1 MHESVVDPQPA
12 PNSADLAAE
21 NRRRTALKLL
31 GIAAVIAAAAVFS
44 LCAGR
49 YGLSIADILDA
60 LLHPNAGTA
69 ASNVVWHVRLPRILL
84 ALLAGGGLALSG
96 AAFQALFAN
105 PLAAPDT
112 LGVAT
117 GASFGAVLAI
127 LFGLPAA
134 GIQMGAVLSG
144 TAAILLVMLVS
155 RTRPGESGS
164 ILMIVLSGMVV
175 GALFTAF
182 VGIVKFAADP
192 QDALPSITFWI
203 MGSLTGAGLPQI
215 LASLPLLVIGS
226 AVLLLLRWR
235 LNILALPADEA
246 ASFGVNTQAL
256 RWTVILAATVVTASV
271 VSICGLIGWV
281 GLLVPHAARMLFGSA
296 NERVLPACL
305 LLGGLFL
312 LLIDTAA
319 RSYQKRRSQS
329 PSSRRSSVRR
339 YSSCCFA
346 VPADGSVKGGRPMQI
361 EVRNGAFHYPN
372 GKSVLQS
379 VNFSFDG
386 RGVFAVLGPN
396 GAGKTT
402 LLKCLL
408 GLLPWSSG
416 ASFFNGRDRRE
427 WSTREF
433 WRRTAYV
440 PQARASAFAPL
451 TLRELVVLGRS
462 ARIGAFS
469 QPSRTDWTACDHA
482 MELVG
487 IRVLAERL
495 TTEVSGGQLQ
505 LAYIAR
511 ALAAEPELLVLD
523 EPESSLDFKIKP
535 QCSMSLIS

>member
-84 ALLAGGGLALSG
+84 ALMAGGGLALSG

-134 GIQMGAVLSG
+134 GIQLGAVLSG
-144 TAAILLVMLVS
+144 AAAILLVMLVS

-215 LASLPLLVIGS
+215 LTCLPLLVIGS
-226 AVLLLLRWR
+226 AVMLLLRWR

-319 RSYQKRRSQS
+319 RSLSEAEIPVSILTAIVGAPVFILLLRRT
-329 PSSRRSSVRR
+329 
-339 YSSCCFA
+339 
-346 VPADGSVKGGRPMQI
+346 GGRF
-361 EVRNGAFHYPN
+361 G
-372 GKSVLQS
+372 
-379 VNFSFDG
+379 
-386 RGVFAVLGPN
+386 
-396 GAGKTT
+396 
-402 LLKCLL
+402 
-408 GLLPWSSG
+408 
-416 ASFFNGRDRRE
+416 
-427 WSTREF
+427 
-433 WRRTAYV
+433 
-440 PQARASAFAPL
+440 
-451 TLRELVVLGRS
+451 
-462 ARIGAFS
+462 
-469 QPSRTDWTACDHA
+469 
-482 MELVG
+482 
-487 IRVLAERL
+487 
-495 TTEVSGGQLQ
+495 
-505 LAYIAR
+505 
-511 ALAAEPELLVLD
+511 
-523 EPESSLDFKIKP
+523 
-535 QCSMSLIS
+535 

>member
-256 RWTVILAATVVTASV
+256 RWTVILAATVV
-271 VSICGLIGWV
+271 SICGLIGWV

-319 RSYQKRRSQS
+319 RSLSEAEIPVSILTAIVGAPVFILLLRRT
-329 PSSRRSSVRR
+329 
-339 YSSCCFA
+339 
-346 VPADGSVKGGRPMQI
+346 GGRF
-361 EVRNGAFHYPN
+361 G
-372 GKSVLQS
+372 
-379 VNFSFDG
+379 
-386 RGVFAVLGPN
+386 
-396 GAGKTT
+396 
-402 LLKCLL
+402 
-408 GLLPWSSG
+408 
-416 ASFFNGRDRRE
+416 
-427 WSTREF
+427 
-433 WRRTAYV
+433 
-440 PQARASAFAPL
+440 
-451 TLRELVVLGRS
+451 
-462 ARIGAFS
+462 
-469 QPSRTDWTACDHA
+469 
-482 MELVG
+482 
-487 IRVLAERL
+487 
-495 TTEVSGGQLQ
+495 
-505 LAYIAR
+505 
-511 ALAAEPELLVLD
+511 
-523 EPESSLDFKIKP
+523 
-535 QCSMSLIS
+535 

>member
-127 LFGLPAA
+127 FFGLPAA
-134 GIQMGAVLSG
+134 GIQMG
-144 TAAILLVMLVS
+144 AILLVMLVS

-319 RSYQKRRSQS
+319 RSLSEAEIPVSILTAIVGAPVFILLLRRT
-329 PSSRRSSVRR
+329 
-339 YSSCCFA
+339 
-346 VPADGSVKGGRPMQI
+346 GGRF
-361 EVRNGAFHYPN
+361 G
-372 GKSVLQS
+372 
-379 VNFSFDG
+379 
-386 RGVFAVLGPN
+386 
-396 GAGKTT
+396 
-402 LLKCLL
+402 
-408 GLLPWSSG
+408 
-416 ASFFNGRDRRE
+416 
-427 WSTREF
+427 
-433 WRRTAYV
+433 
-440 PQARASAFAPL
+440 
-451 TLRELVVLGRS
+451 
-462 ARIGAFS
+462 
-469 QPSRTDWTACDHA
+469 
-482 MELVG
+482 
-487 IRVLAERL
+487 
-495 TTEVSGGQLQ
+495 
-505 LAYIAR
+505 
-511 ALAAEPELLVLD
+511 
-523 EPESSLDFKIKP
+523 
-535 QCSMSLIS
+535 

>member
-296 NERVLPACL
+296 NERVLPAFRRTVPFAHRYGCP
-305 LLGGLFL
+305 LFIRSGDPSL
-312 LLIDTAA
+312 HPHGDRRCAGIHPAASPYRRTVRLKGAA
-319 RSYQKRRSQS
+319 RCKSK
-329 PSSRRSSVRR
+329 
-339 YSSCCFA
+339 FA
-346 VPADGSVKGGRPMQI
+346 TVP
-361 EVRNGAFHYPN
+361 F
-372 GKSVLQS
+372 
-379 VNFSFDG
+379 
-386 RGVFAVLGPN
+386 
-396 GAGKTT
+396 TT
-402 LLKCLL
+402 LMGK
-408 GLLPWSSG
+408 
-416 ASFFNGRDRRE
+416 
-427 WSTREF
+427 
-433 WRRTAYV
+433 
-440 PQARASAFAPL
+440 AFCKA
-451 TLRELVVLGRS
+451 
-462 ARIGAFS
+462 
-469 QPSRTDWTACDHA
+469 
-482 MELVG
+482 
-487 IRVLAERL
+487 
-495 TTEVSGGQLQ
+495 
-505 LAYIAR
+505 
-511 ALAAEPELLVLD
+511 
-523 EPESSLDFKIKP
+523 
-535 QCSMSLIS
+535 

>member
-21 NRRRTALKLL
+21 NRRCTALKLL
-31 GIAAVIAAAAVFS
+31 GIAAAIAAAAVFS
-44 LCAGR
+44 LSAGR
-49 YGLSIADILDA
+49 YGLSVADIFDA

-134 GIQMGAVLSG
+134 GIQLGAVLSG
-144 TAAILLVMLVS
+144 AAAILLVMLVS

-215 LASLPLLVIGS
+215 LAC
-226 AVLLLLRWR
+226 LLLLRWR

-246 ASFGVNTQAL
+246 ASFGINTQAL

-319 RSYQKRRSQS
+319 RSLSEAEIPVSILTAIVGAPVFILLLRRT
-329 PSSRRSSVRR
+329 
-339 YSSCCFA
+339 
-346 VPADGSVKGGRPMQI
+346 GGRF
-361 EVRNGAFHYPN
+361 G
-372 GKSVLQS
+372 
-379 VNFSFDG
+379 
-386 RGVFAVLGPN
+386 
-396 GAGKTT
+396 
-402 LLKCLL
+402 
-408 GLLPWSSG
+408 
-416 ASFFNGRDRRE
+416 
-427 WSTREF
+427 
-433 WRRTAYV
+433 
-440 PQARASAFAPL
+440 
-451 TLRELVVLGRS
+451 
-462 ARIGAFS
+462 
-469 QPSRTDWTACDHA
+469 
-482 MELVG
+482 
-487 IRVLAERL
+487 
-495 TTEVSGGQLQ
+495 
-505 LAYIAR
+505 
-511 ALAAEPELLVLD
+511 
-523 EPESSLDFKIKP
+523 
-535 QCSMSLIS
+535 

>member
-144 TAAILLVMLVS
+144 AAAILLVMLVS

-175 GALFTAF
+175 GAVMFGGSVAYAF

-215 LASLPLLVIGS
+215 LACLPLLVIGS

-319 RSYQKRRSQS
+319 RSLSEAEIPVSILTAIVGAPVFILLLRRT
-329 PSSRRSSVRR
+329 
-339 YSSCCFA
+339 
-346 VPADGSVKGGRPMQI
+346 GGRF
-361 EVRNGAFHYPN
+361 G
-372 GKSVLQS
+372 
-379 VNFSFDG
+379 
-386 RGVFAVLGPN
+386 
-396 GAGKTT
+396 
-402 LLKCLL
+402 
-408 GLLPWSSG
+408 
-416 ASFFNGRDRRE
+416 
-427 WSTREF
+427 
-433 WRRTAYV
+433 
-440 PQARASAFAPL
+440 
-451 TLRELVVLGRS
+451 
-462 ARIGAFS
+462 
-469 QPSRTDWTACDHA
+469 
-482 MELVG
+482 
-487 IRVLAERL
+487 
-495 TTEVSGGQLQ
+495 
-505 LAYIAR
+505 
-511 ALAAEPELLVLD
+511 
-523 EPESSLDFKIKP
+523 
-535 QCSMSLIS
+535 

>member
-21 NRRRTALKLL
+21 NRRCTALKLL

-84 ALLAGGGLALSG
+84 ALMAGGGLALSG

-134 GIQMGAVLSG
+134 GIQLGAVLSG
-144 TAAILLVMLVS
+144 AAAILLVMLVS

-203 MGSLTGAGLPQI
+203 MGSLTGAG
-215 LASLPLLVIGS
+215 LPLLVIGS

-319 RSYQKRRSQS
+319 RSLSEAEIPVSILTAIVGAPVFILLLRRT
-329 PSSRRSSVRR
+329 
-339 YSSCCFA
+339 
-346 VPADGSVKGGRPMQI
+346 GGRF
-361 EVRNGAFHYPN
+361 G
-372 GKSVLQS
+372 
-379 VNFSFDG
+379 
-386 RGVFAVLGPN
+386 
-396 GAGKTT
+396 
-402 LLKCLL
+402 
-408 GLLPWSSG
+408 
-416 ASFFNGRDRRE
+416 
-427 WSTREF
+427 
-433 WRRTAYV
+433 
-440 PQARASAFAPL
+440 
-451 TLRELVVLGRS
+451 
-462 ARIGAFS
+462 
-469 QPSRTDWTACDHA
+469 
-482 MELVG
+482 
-487 IRVLAERL
+487 
-495 TTEVSGGQLQ
+495 
-505 LAYIAR
+505 
-511 ALAAEPELLVLD
+511 
-523 EPESSLDFKIKP
+523 
-535 QCSMSLIS
+535 

>member
-21 NRRRTALKLL
+21 NRRCTALKLL

-84 ALLAGGGLALSG
+84 ALMAGGGLALSG

-134 GIQMGAVLSG
+134 GIQLGAVLSG
-144 TAAILLVMLVS
+144 AAAILLVMLVS

-215 LASLPLLVIGS
+215 LACLPLLVIG
-226 AVLLLLRWR
+226 
-235 LNILALPADEA
+235 LP
-246 ASFGVNTQAL
+246 F
-256 RWTVILAATVVTASV
+256 
-271 VSICGLIGWV
+271 C
-281 GLLVPHAARMLFGSA
+281 
-296 NERVLPACL
+296 
-305 LLGGLFL
+305 
-312 LLIDTAA
+312 
-319 RSYQKRRSQS
+319 
-329 PSSRRSSVRR
+329 
-339 YSSCCFA
+339 CCFA
-346 VPADGSVKGGRPMQI
+346 GG
-361 EVRNGAFHYPN
+361 
-372 GKSVLQS
+372 L
-379 VNFSFDG
+379 
-386 RGVFAVLGPN
+386 
-396 GAGKTT
+396 T
-402 LLKCLL
+402 
-408 GLLPWSSG
+408 
-416 ASFFNGRDRRE
+416 
-427 WSTREF
+427 F
-433 WRRTAYV
+433 WRF
-440 PQARASAFAPL
+440 PLMKQQASGSIPKRFA
-451 TLRELVVLGRS
+451 GR
-462 ARIGAFS
+462 
-469 QPSRTDWTACDHA
+469 
-482 MELVG
+482 
-487 IRVLAERL
+487 
-495 TTEVSGGQLQ
+495 
-505 LAYIAR
+505 
-511 ALAAEPELLVLD
+511 
-523 EPESSLDFKIKP
+523 
-535 QCSMSLIS
+535 

>member
-1 MHESVVDPQPA
+1 MCTTVIVGRLASTTGRVILGHNEDSGGRCMHQQFWVPGGSHSAGESVVDPQPA

-127 LFGLPAA
+127 FFGLPAA

-144 TAAILLVMLVS
+144 AAAILLVMLVS

-319 RSYQKRRSQS
+319 RSLSEAEIPVSILTAIVGAPVFILLLRRT
-329 PSSRRSSVRR
+329 
-339 YSSCCFA
+339 
-346 VPADGSVKGGRPMQI
+346 GGRF
-361 EVRNGAFHYPN
+361 G
-372 GKSVLQS
+372 
-379 VNFSFDG
+379 
-386 RGVFAVLGPN
+386 
-396 GAGKTT
+396 
-402 LLKCLL
+402 
-408 GLLPWSSG
+408 
-416 ASFFNGRDRRE
+416 
-427 WSTREF
+427 
-433 WRRTAYV
+433 
-440 PQARASAFAPL
+440 
-451 TLRELVVLGRS
+451 
-462 ARIGAFS
+462 
-469 QPSRTDWTACDHA
+469 
-482 MELVG
+482 
-487 IRVLAERL
+487 
-495 TTEVSGGQLQ
+495 
-505 LAYIAR
+505 
-511 ALAAEPELLVLD
+511 
-523 EPESSLDFKIKP
+523 
-535 QCSMSLIS
+535 

>member
-127 LFGLPAA
+127 FFGLPAA

-144 TAAILLVMLVS
+144 AAAILLVMLVS

-226 AVLLLLRWR
+226 AVLLLLRW
-235 LNILALPADEA
+235 
-246 ASFGVNTQAL
+246 
-256 RWTVILAATVVTASV
+256 TVILAATVVTASV

-319 RSYQKRRSQS
+319 RSLSEAEIPVSILTAIVGAPVFILLLRRT
-329 PSSRRSSVRR
+329 
-339 YSSCCFA
+339 
-346 VPADGSVKGGRPMQI
+346 GGRF
-361 EVRNGAFHYPN
+361 G
-372 GKSVLQS
+372 
-379 VNFSFDG
+379 
-386 RGVFAVLGPN
+386 
-396 GAGKTT
+396 
-402 LLKCLL
+402 
-408 GLLPWSSG
+408 
-416 ASFFNGRDRRE
+416 
-427 WSTREF
+427 
-433 WRRTAYV
+433 
-440 PQARASAFAPL
+440 
-451 TLRELVVLGRS
+451 
-462 ARIGAFS
+462 
-469 QPSRTDWTACDHA
+469 
-482 MELVG
+482 
-487 IRVLAERL
+487 
-495 TTEVSGGQLQ
+495 
-505 LAYIAR
+505 
-511 ALAAEPELLVLD
+511 
-523 EPESSLDFKIKP
+523 
-535 QCSMSLIS
+535 

>member
-144 TAAILLVMLVS
+144 AAAILLVMLVS

-319 RSYQKRRSQS
+319 RSLSEGDSSLYPHGDRRCAGIHPAAS
-329 PSSRRSSVRR
+329 PYRRTVRLKGAAR
-339 YSSCCFA
+339 CKSKFA
-346 VPADGSVKGGRPMQI
+346 TVP
-361 EVRNGAFHYPN
+361 F
-372 GKSVLQS
+372 
-379 VNFSFDG
+379 
-386 RGVFAVLGPN
+386 
-396 GAGKTT
+396 TT
-402 LLKCLL
+402 LMGK
-408 GLLPWSSG
+408 
-416 ASFFNGRDRRE
+416 
-427 WSTREF
+427 
-433 WRRTAYV
+433 
-440 PQARASAFAPL
+440 AFCKA
-451 TLRELVVLGRS
+451 
-462 ARIGAFS
+462 
-469 QPSRTDWTACDHA
+469 
-482 MELVG
+482 
-487 IRVLAERL
+487 
-495 TTEVSGGQLQ
+495 
-505 LAYIAR
+505 
-511 ALAAEPELLVLD
+511 
-523 EPESSLDFKIKP
+523 
-535 QCSMSLIS
+535 

>member
-134 GIQMGAVLSG
+134 GIQMG
-144 TAAILLVMLVS
+144 MLVS

-215 LASLPLLVIGS
+215 LACLPLLVIGS

-319 RSYQKRRSQS
+319 RSLSEAEIPVSILTAIVGAPVFILLLRRT
-329 PSSRRSSVRR
+329 
-339 YSSCCFA
+339 
-346 VPADGSVKGGRPMQI
+346 GGRF
-361 EVRNGAFHYPN
+361 G
-372 GKSVLQS
+372 
-379 VNFSFDG
+379 
-386 RGVFAVLGPN
+386 
-396 GAGKTT
+396 
-402 LLKCLL
+402 
-408 GLLPWSSG
+408 
-416 ASFFNGRDRRE
+416 
-427 WSTREF
+427 
-433 WRRTAYV
+433 
-440 PQARASAFAPL
+440 
-451 TLRELVVLGRS
+451 
-462 ARIGAFS
+462 
-469 QPSRTDWTACDHA
+469 
-482 MELVG
+482 
-487 IRVLAERL
+487 
-495 TTEVSGGQLQ
+495 
-505 LAYIAR
+505 
-511 ALAAEPELLVLD
+511 
-523 EPESSLDFKIKP
+523 
-535 QCSMSLIS
+535 

>member
-127 LFGLPAA
+127 FFGLPAA

-144 TAAILLVMLVS
+144 AAAILLVMLVS

-226 AVLLLLRWR
+226 AVLLL
-235 LNILALPADEA
+235 NILALPADEA

-319 RSYQKRRSQS
+319 RSLSEAEIPVSILTAIVGAPVFILLLRRT
-329 PSSRRSSVRR
+329 
-339 YSSCCFA
+339 
-346 VPADGSVKGGRPMQI
+346 GGRF
-361 EVRNGAFHYPN
+361 G
-372 GKSVLQS
+372 
-379 VNFSFDG
+379 
-386 RGVFAVLGPN
+386 
-396 GAGKTT
+396 
-402 LLKCLL
+402 
-408 GLLPWSSG
+408 
-416 ASFFNGRDRRE
+416 
-427 WSTREF
+427 
-433 WRRTAYV
+433 
-440 PQARASAFAPL
+440 
-451 TLRELVVLGRS
+451 
-462 ARIGAFS
+462 
-469 QPSRTDWTACDHA
+469 
-482 MELVG
+482 
-487 IRVLAERL
+487 
-495 TTEVSGGQLQ
+495 
-505 LAYIAR
+505 
-511 ALAAEPELLVLD
+511 
-523 EPESSLDFKIKP
+523 
-535 QCSMSLIS
+535 

>member
-226 AVLLLLRWR
+226 AVLLLLRW
-235 LNILALPADEA
+235 
-246 ASFGVNTQAL
+246 
-256 RWTVILAATVVTASV
+256 TVILAATVVTASV

-319 RSYQKRRSQS
+319 RSLSEAEIPVSILTAIVGAPVFILLLRRT
-329 PSSRRSSVRR
+329 
-339 YSSCCFA
+339 
-346 VPADGSVKGGRPMQI
+346 GGRF
-361 EVRNGAFHYPN
+361 G
-372 GKSVLQS
+372 
-379 VNFSFDG
+379 
-386 RGVFAVLGPN
+386 
-396 GAGKTT
+396 
-402 LLKCLL
+402 
-408 GLLPWSSG
+408 
-416 ASFFNGRDRRE
+416 
-427 WSTREF
+427 
-433 WRRTAYV
+433 
-440 PQARASAFAPL
+440 
-451 TLRELVVLGRS
+451 
-462 ARIGAFS
+462 
-469 QPSRTDWTACDHA
+469 
-482 MELVG
+482 
-487 IRVLAERL
+487 
-495 TTEVSGGQLQ
+495 
-505 LAYIAR
+505 
-511 ALAAEPELLVLD
+511 
-523 EPESSLDFKIKP
+523 
-535 QCSMSLIS
+535 

>member
-60 LLHPNAGTA
+60 LLHPNA

-203 MGSLTGAGLPQI
+203 MGSLTPQI

-296 NERVLPACL
+296 NERVLPAC
-305 LLGGLFL
+305 F
-312 LLIDTAA
+312 
-319 RSYQKRRSQS
+319 
-329 PSSRRSSVRR
+329 
-339 YSSCCFA
+339 
-346 VPADGSVKGGRPMQI
+346 
-361 EVRNGAFHYPN
+361 
-372 GKSVLQS
+372 
-379 VNFSFDG
+379 
-386 RGVFAVLGPN
+386 
-396 GAGKTT
+396 
-402 LLKCLL
+402 
-408 GLLPWSSG
+408 
-416 ASFFNGRDRRE
+416 
-427 WSTREF
+427 
-433 WRRTAYV
+433 
-440 PQARASAFAPL
+440 
-451 TLRELVVLGRS
+451 
-462 ARIGAFS
+462 
-469 QPSRTDWTACDHA
+469 
-482 MELVG
+482 
-487 IRVLAERL
+487 
-495 TTEVSGGQLQ
+495 
-505 LAYIAR
+505 
-511 ALAAEPELLVLD
+511 
-523 EPESSLDFKIKP
+523 
-535 QCSMSLIS
+535 

>member
-44 LCAGR
+44 LGAGR

-144 TAAILLVMLVS
+144 AAAILLVMLVS

-226 AVLLLLRWR
+226 AVLLLLRW
-235 LNILALPADEA
+235 
-246 ASFGVNTQAL
+246 
-256 RWTVILAATVVTASV
+256 TVILAATVVTASV

-319 RSYQKRRSQS
+319 RSLSEAEIPVSILTAIVGAPVFILLLRRT
-329 PSSRRSSVRR
+329 
-339 YSSCCFA
+339 
-346 VPADGSVKGGRPMQI
+346 GGRF
-361 EVRNGAFHYPN
+361 G
-372 GKSVLQS
+372 
-379 VNFSFDG
+379 
-386 RGVFAVLGPN
+386 
-396 GAGKTT
+396 
-402 LLKCLL
+402 
-408 GLLPWSSG
+408 
-416 ASFFNGRDRRE
+416 
-427 WSTREF
+427 
-433 WRRTAYV
+433 
-440 PQARASAFAPL
+440 
-451 TLRELVVLGRS
+451 
-462 ARIGAFS
+462 
-469 QPSRTDWTACDHA
+469 
-482 MELVG
+482 
-487 IRVLAERL
+487 
-495 TTEVSGGQLQ
+495 
-505 LAYIAR
+505 
-511 ALAAEPELLVLD
+511 
-523 EPESSLDFKIKP
+523 
-535 QCSMSLIS
+535 

>member
-215 LASLPLLVIGS
+215 LASLPLL
-226 AVLLLLRWR
+226 RWR

-319 RSYQKRRSQS
+319 RSLSEAEIPVSILTAIVGAPVFILLLRRT
-329 PSSRRSSVRR
+329 
-339 YSSCCFA
+339 
-346 VPADGSVKGGRPMQI
+346 GGRF
-361 EVRNGAFHYPN
+361 G
-372 GKSVLQS
+372 
-379 VNFSFDG
+379 
-386 RGVFAVLGPN
+386 
-396 GAGKTT
+396 
-402 LLKCLL
+402 
-408 GLLPWSSG
+408 
-416 ASFFNGRDRRE
+416 
-427 WSTREF
+427 
-433 WRRTAYV
+433 
-440 PQARASAFAPL
+440 
-451 TLRELVVLGRS
+451 
-462 ARIGAFS
+462 
-469 QPSRTDWTACDHA
+469 
-482 MELVG
+482 
-487 IRVLAERL
+487 
-495 TTEVSGGQLQ
+495 
-505 LAYIAR
+505 
-511 ALAAEPELLVLD
+511 
-523 EPESSLDFKIKP
+523 
-535 QCSMSLIS
+535 

>member
-84 ALLAGGGLALSG
+84 ALMAGGGLALSG

-134 GIQMGAVLSG
+134 GIQLGAVLSG
-144 TAAILLVMLVS
+144 AAAILLVMLVS

-203 MGSLTGAGLPQI
+203 MGSLTGAG
-215 LASLPLLVIGS
+215 LPLLVIGS

-319 RSYQKRRSQS
+319 RSLSEAEIPVSILTAIVGAPVFILLLRRT
-329 PSSRRSSVRR
+329 
-339 YSSCCFA
+339 
-346 VPADGSVKGGRPMQI
+346 GGRF
-361 EVRNGAFHYPN
+361 G
-372 GKSVLQS
+372 
-379 VNFSFDG
+379 
-386 RGVFAVLGPN
+386 
-396 GAGKTT
+396 
-402 LLKCLL
+402 
-408 GLLPWSSG
+408 
-416 ASFFNGRDRRE
+416 
-427 WSTREF
+427 
-433 WRRTAYV
+433 
-440 PQARASAFAPL
+440 
-451 TLRELVVLGRS
+451 
-462 ARIGAFS
+462 
-469 QPSRTDWTACDHA
+469 
-482 MELVG
+482 
-487 IRVLAERL
+487 
-495 TTEVSGGQLQ
+495 
-505 LAYIAR
+505 
-511 ALAAEPELLVLD
+511 
-523 EPESSLDFKIKP
+523 
-535 QCSMSLIS
+535 

>member
-144 TAAILLVMLVS
+144 AAAILLVMLVS

-164 ILMIVLSGMVV
+164 IF
-175 GALFTAF
+175 FTAF

-215 LASLPLLVIGS
+215 LACLPLLVIGS

-319 RSYQKRRSQS
+319 RSLSEAEIPVSILTAIVGAPVFILLLRRT
-329 PSSRRSSVRR
+329 
-339 YSSCCFA
+339 
-346 VPADGSVKGGRPMQI
+346 GGRF
-361 EVRNGAFHYPN
+361 G
-372 GKSVLQS
+372 
-379 VNFSFDG
+379 
-386 RGVFAVLGPN
+386 
-396 GAGKTT
+396 
-402 LLKCLL
+402 
-408 GLLPWSSG
+408 
-416 ASFFNGRDRRE
+416 
-427 WSTREF
+427 
-433 WRRTAYV
+433 
-440 PQARASAFAPL
+440 
-451 TLRELVVLGRS
+451 
-462 ARIGAFS
+462 
-469 QPSRTDWTACDHA
+469 
-482 MELVG
+482 
-487 IRVLAERL
+487 
-495 TTEVSGGQLQ
+495 
-505 LAYIAR
+505 
-511 ALAAEPELLVLD
+511 
-523 EPESSLDFKIKP
+523 
-535 QCSMSLIS
+535 

>member
-127 LFGLPAA
+127 FFGLPAA
-134 GIQMGAVLSG
+134 GIPMG
-144 TAAILLVMLVS
+144 AILLVMLVS

-319 RSYQKRRSQS
+319 RSLSEAGIPVSILTAIVGAPVFILLLRRT
-329 PSSRRSSVRR
+329 
-339 YSSCCFA
+339 
-346 VPADGSVKGGRPMQI
+346 GGRF
-361 EVRNGAFHYPN
+361 G
-372 GKSVLQS
+372 
-379 VNFSFDG
+379 
-386 RGVFAVLGPN
+386 
-396 GAGKTT
+396 
-402 LLKCLL
+402 
-408 GLLPWSSG
+408 
-416 ASFFNGRDRRE
+416 
-427 WSTREF
+427 
-433 WRRTAYV
+433 
-440 PQARASAFAPL
+440 
-451 TLRELVVLGRS
+451 
-462 ARIGAFS
+462 
-469 QPSRTDWTACDHA
+469 
-482 MELVG
+482 
-487 IRVLAERL
+487 
-495 TTEVSGGQLQ
+495 
-505 LAYIAR
+505 
-511 ALAAEPELLVLD
+511 
-523 EPESSLDFKIKP
+523 
-535 QCSMSLIS
+535 